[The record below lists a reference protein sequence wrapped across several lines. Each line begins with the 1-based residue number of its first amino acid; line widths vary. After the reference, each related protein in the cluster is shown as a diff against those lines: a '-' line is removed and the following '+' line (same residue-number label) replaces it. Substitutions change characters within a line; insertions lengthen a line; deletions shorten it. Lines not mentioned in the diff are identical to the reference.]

1 MCQFILDDKV
11 LVFVFTTCSTIDDQI
26 LYLLCLGL
34 PYVPLGWQ
42 EDSQKALELF
52 LVSFDRVFENWIPE
66 EEPEDVEVLC
76 RGGET
81 ESDSTIDRRG
91 VSMGGGTIEGC
102 KQGHPT
108 KVIVGL
114 IQELKGTTRSLNNC
128 K

>member
-1 MCQFILDDKV
+1 MIIF
-11 LVFVFTTCSTIDDQI
+11 
-26 LYLLCLGL
+26 LYLLCHGL
-34 PYVPLGWQ
+34 PYVQLGWQ
-42 EDSQKALELF
+42 EESQKALELF
-52 LVSFDRVFENWIPE
+52 LVSFDRVFESWIPE
-66 EEPEDVEVLC
+66 EVPEDVEVLA

-81 ESDSTIDRRG
+81 ESDSAIDRRG

-102 KQGHPT
+102 KRGHPT